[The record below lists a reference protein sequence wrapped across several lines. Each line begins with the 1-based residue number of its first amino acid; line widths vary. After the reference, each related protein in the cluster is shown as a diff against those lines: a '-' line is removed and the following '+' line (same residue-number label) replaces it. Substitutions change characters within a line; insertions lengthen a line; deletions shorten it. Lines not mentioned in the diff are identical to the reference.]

1 MRLIEIA
8 AIGQNRELGKNN
20 QMIWHLPA
28 DLKFFRNE
36 TAGHA
41 IVMGRKTFES
51 LPKMLPGRHHIVIS
65 KTMAPL
71 EDVEIFH
78 DPEQFFRAYEQ
89 RDEDVFVIG
98 GGQLYK
104 TLLPYADE
112 LVLTHIDAHDDSAQ
126 VFFPAFEPEQYESAV
141 IDEKEDN
148 GILTRHVRYVRKKN

>member
-71 EDVEIFH
+71 EDVEIFQ

-98 GGQLYK
+98 GGQLY
-104 TLLPYADE
+104 
-112 LVLTHIDAHDDSAQ
+112 
-126 VFFPAFEPEQYESAV
+126 
-141 IDEKEDN
+141 
-148 GILTRHVRYVRKKN
+148 